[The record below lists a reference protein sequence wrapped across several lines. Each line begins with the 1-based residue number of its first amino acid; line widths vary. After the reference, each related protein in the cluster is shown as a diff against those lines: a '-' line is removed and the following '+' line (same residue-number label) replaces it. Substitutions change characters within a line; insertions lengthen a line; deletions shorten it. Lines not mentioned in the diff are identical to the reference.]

1 MHLSE
6 SVSERNAYILMER
19 INDVPYESYLLS
31 TRSSLK
37 LYKYVAELS
46 VCFFFWCK
54 FYKFTLQISNTT
66 NVIANM
72 QAQYWSQ
79 SYFFIYRFSNTTLL
93 YNIFRQMRNAPVR
106 VSVKYLMSNAVF
118 PGLLMRLCWTKSKI
132 TACEPRNMPW
142 MNAVL
147 STAGVDW
154 VAPACSNIDAPHTG
168 VKASTPGT
176 GWQPPYRQHCFLKGI
191 VEIVWILAEFP
202 FSNISQ
208 MNQYWFI
215 YRVGTALTI

>member
-1 MHLSE
+1 
-6 SVSERNAYILMER
+6 
-19 INDVPYESYLLS
+19 
-31 TRSSLK
+31 
-37 LYKYVAELS
+37 
-46 VCFFFWCK
+46 
-54 FYKFTLQISNTT
+54 
-66 NVIANM
+66 
-72 QAQYWSQ
+72 
-79 SYFFIYRFSNTTLL
+79 
-93 YNIFRQMRNAPVR
+93 
-106 VSVKYLMSNAVF
+106 MSNAVF

-176 GWQPPYRQHCFLKGI
+176 GWQSPYRQHCFLKGI

-215 YRVGTALTI
+215 SHRATQRCYSVAERCIPARCAALLQRWQLFLQRCKRYTKSCELQRCATLWWKLYNVAKRYPTLCNVVTPLPNVIQRCATL